1 MVRAGVTYATV
12 YGAILLG
19 VMINICLEGIDL
31 LLVLQYFKRHAK
43 KDPAVIKGTI
53 LVMTIL
59 ATLQSIFSS
68 VQVYDIFIVKQG
80 DLKRL
85 NQIIYAVPGYWICGY
100 FTAFTAE
107 IFFCHRIWI
116 TCRRMHS
123 RIGYLVIPALMLALM
138 QIALF
143 ITMSTSNTYSQ
154 MAKKTPFLVSTTIVQ
169 GSGAALSDI
178 IISATLCWI
187 FHKNR
192 SEIRRT
198 NSMINKLITYAIN
211 RAIATG
217 VCTLLTVLLFCF
229 ADWTYYFIIFLFAST
244 HLYVIS
250 AVSMLT
256 TRDHLRELADP
267 SFHVT
272 NLELQFSTVKSKTEA
287 GVESAIGETASGT
300 GTGTGTGSAN
310 EVKSVPHTGC
320 KVDNIDLDSQ
330 QTECPGCNDVAIGR
344 IVERE
349 GTKEGGSWYEAM
361 EVMEKG
367 EVRSA
372 YSRYL

>member
-12 YGAILLG
+12 YGAILIG
-19 VMINICLEGIDL
+19 VMINLCLEGIGL
-31 LLVLQYFKRHAK
+31 LLVLQYFRRYAK
-43 KDPAVIKGTI
+43 KDPIIIKGTI
-53 LVMTIL
+53 AVMIIL
-59 ATLQSIFSS
+59 ATLQSMFSS
-68 VQVYDIFIVKQG
+68 IQVYDIFITKQG
-80 DLKRL
+80 DIKRL

-116 TCRRMHS
+116 KLELTKSVFFRAVDVGFDANR
-123 RIGYLVIPALMLALM
+123 
-138 QIALF
+138 
-143 ITMSTSNTYSQ
+143 STSHTYSQ

-217 VCTLLTVLLFCF
+217 SEIRRTNSMINKLITYAINRAIATGRFIAGGSVRLTKMFTIVLFCRLDVLF
-229 ADWTYYFIIFLFAST
+229 CNLFIRKHTS
-244 HLYVIS
+244 
-250 AVSMLT
+250 LT
-256 TRDHLRELADP
+256 TREHLRELGDP

-272 NLELQFSTVKSKTEA
+272 NLELQFNTVKSKSEG
-287 GVESAIGETASGT
+287 GVDSAIGETT
-300 GTGTGTGSAN
+300 TGTGSGTGSGIGLGSEN
-310 EVKSVPHTGC
+310 ENESKSTPDT
-320 KVDNIDLDSQ
+320 VDS
-330 QTECPGCNDVAIGR
+330 
-344 IVERE
+344 
-349 GTKEGGSWYEAM
+349 
-361 EVMEKG
+361 
-367 EVRSA
+367 
-372 YSRYL
+372 

>member
-12 YGAILLG
+12 YGAILIG
-19 VMINICLEGIDL
+19 VMINLCLEGICL
-31 LLVLQYFKRHAK
+31 LLVLQYFRRYAK
-43 KDPAVIKGTI
+43 KDPIIIKGTI
-53 LVMTIL
+53 AVMIIL
-59 ATLQSIFSS
+59 ATLQSMFSS
-68 VQVYDIFIVKQG
+68 IQVYDIFITKQG
-80 DLKRL
+80 DIKRL

-123 RIGYLVIPALMLALM
+123 RVGYLVIPALMLALM
-138 QIALF
+138 QIGAGLALF
-143 ITMSTSNTYSQ
+143 ITMSTSHTYSQ

-217 VCTLLTVLLFCF
+217 VCTLLTVLL
-229 ADWTYYFIIFLFAST
+229 
-244 HLYVIS
+244 
-250 AVSMLT
+250 
-256 TRDHLRELADP
+256 
-267 SFHVT
+267 
-272 NLELQFSTVKSKTEA
+272 
-287 GVESAIGETASGT
+287 
-300 GTGTGTGSAN
+300 
-310 EVKSVPHTGC
+310 
-320 KVDNIDLDSQ
+320 
-330 QTECPGCNDVAIGR
+330 
-344 IVERE
+344 
-349 GTKEGGSWYEAM
+349 
-361 EVMEKG
+361 
-367 EVRSA
+367 VR
-372 YSRYL
+372 